1 MLEIFGCSLKHVV
14 AAVFL
19 SCTIASV
26 VCAAT
31 APTAARS
38 GPSINV
44 NRVDKGDRLPLSRK
58 LPVKPASTKSNE
70 ISPLPVSMP
79 VGCEPS
85 FSSVAEPARPR
96 VTGRCL
102 T

>member
-1 MLEIFGCSLKHVV
+1 MSEIFGWSLKHVV

-19 SCTIASV
+19 SCTVASV

-38 GPSINV
+38 RPSINV
-44 NRVDKGDRLPLSRK
+44 NRVDKTDRLPVNPTRR
-58 LPVKPASTKSNE
+58 VKPASTNSNE
-70 ISPLPVSMP
+70 TSPLPAYVP
-79 VGCEPS
+79 VGCEPA
-85 FSSVAEPARPR
+85 FSPVADPTRAR
-96 VTGRCL
+96 VIGRCL

>member
-1 MLEIFGCSLKHVV
+1 MSEIFGCSVKQVV

-31 APTAARS
+31 APNAAASR
-38 GPSINV
+38 PSINV
-44 NRVDKGDRLPLSRK
+44 NRIDKGDRLPVNPTR
-58 LPVKPASTKSNE
+58 PVKPASTKSNE
-70 ISPLPVSMP
+70 TLPLPVSVP
-79 VGCEPS
+79 VGCEPA

>member
-1 MLEIFGCSLKHVV
+1 MYEIFGFSLKHFV

-19 SCTIASV
+19 SCTVASV

-31 APTAARS
+31 APNVAASR
-38 GPSINV
+38 PSINV
-44 NRVDKGDRLPLSRK
+44 NRIDKSDRLPVNPAR
-58 LPVKPASTKSNE
+58 PVKPASTKSNE
-70 ISPLPVSMP
+70 TSPLPVSVP